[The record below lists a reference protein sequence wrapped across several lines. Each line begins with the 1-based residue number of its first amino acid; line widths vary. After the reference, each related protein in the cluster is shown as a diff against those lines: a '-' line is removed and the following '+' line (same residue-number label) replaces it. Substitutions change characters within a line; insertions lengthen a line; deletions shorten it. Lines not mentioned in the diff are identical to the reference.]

1 MLPLTVSALLFVA
14 LFGAIVL
21 YGVKKYA
28 QPAKTIEKIAMPQ
41 PSVSH
46 EYSVAAPAATP
57 VFKLKQMAQWVG
69 EQMPANPQEASITQR
84 FLMAAGFNQPEAL
97 VVFNGARVLCAI
109 AFGVV
114 GIIVVSFTSWLP
126 FVEILLV
133 AALAAVGMFVPRLV
147 LEMLVSQRQDAIRLA
162 LPDALD
168 LMVVCA
174 ESGLGLDQTLR
185 VVADELRYSHPVIS
199 RELAMV
205 SAEMRA
211 GAKRAEAL
219 RNLGDRTMV
228 PEVRQMTSI
237 MIQTD
242 RFGTS
247 IADSLRTHADFTRTR
262 RRQLA
267 EEKAGKL
274 GVKLI
279 FPIFFCIMPAIVI
292 LSVGP
297 SAIRIAKELLP
308 ALKRGM

>member
-1 MLPLTVSALLFVA
+1 MLPLAIAAALFVV
-14 LFGAIVL
+14 LFSVIVL
-21 YGVKKYA
+21 YGIKKYA
-28 QPAKTIEKIAMPQ
+28 TPAKTIEKIAMAGSQ
-41 PSVSH
+41 TGAA
-46 EYSVAAPAATP
+46 YVAASPMAAP
-57 VFKLKQMAQWVG
+57 IFKVKKMAQWVG
-69 EQMPANPQEASITQR
+69 ERMPANPQEAGITQR
-84 FLMAAGFNQPEAL
+84 FLIAAGFNQPEAL
-97 VVFNGARVLCAI
+97 TIFNGARVLSAAGCAFLGVLVVSVTSWI
-109 AFGVV
+109 PLVEAIVV
-114 GIIVVSFTSWLP
+114 GASAVAGLFIPRVWL
-126 FVEILLV
+126 ELLV
-133 AALAAVGMFVPRLV
+133 SR
-147 LEMLVSQRQDAIRLA
+147 RQDAIQLA

-185 VVADELRYSHPVIS
+185 VVADELRYSYPEIS
-199 RELAMV
+199 RELSMV

-219 RNLGDRTMV
+219 RNLADRTMV

-247 IADSLRTHADFTRTR
+247 IADSLRTHADFTRMR

-292 LSVGP
+292 LAIGP

-308 ALKRGM
+308 MLKRGM

>member
-1 MLPLTVSALLFVA
+1 MLPLAISAALFVV
-14 LFGAIVL
+14 LFAVIVL

-28 QPAKTIEKIAMPQ
+28 APAKTIEKIAMAGAQTSATYVP
-41 PSVSH
+41 
-46 EYSVAAPAATP
+46 AAPATP
-57 VFKLKQMAQWVG
+57 PIFKVKQLAQWVG
-69 EQMPANPQEASITQR
+69 ERMPANPQEAGITER
-84 FLMAAGFNQPEAL
+84 FLIAAGFNQPEAL
-97 VVFNGARVLCAI
+97 TVFNGARLLSAAAC
-109 AFGVV
+109 GVV
-114 GIIVVSFTSWLP
+114 GLVVVSFVSWLP
-126 FVEILLV
+126 LVEMLV
-133 AALAAVGMFVPRLV
+133 VGACAAIGLFIPRLV
-147 LEMLVSQRQDAIRLA
+147 LEMLVSRRQEAIQHA

-168 LMVVCA
+168 LMVVCT

-185 VVADELRYSHPVIS
+185 VVADELRYSYPELS

-211 GAKRAEAL
+211 GAKRADAL
-219 RNLGDRTMV
+219 RNLADRTMV
-228 PEVRQMTSI
+228 PELRQMTSI

-247 IADSLRTHADFTRTR
+247 IADSLRTHADFTRMR
-262 RRQLA
+262 RRQTA

-292 LSVGP
+292 LSIGP

-308 ALKRGM
+308 LLKRGM